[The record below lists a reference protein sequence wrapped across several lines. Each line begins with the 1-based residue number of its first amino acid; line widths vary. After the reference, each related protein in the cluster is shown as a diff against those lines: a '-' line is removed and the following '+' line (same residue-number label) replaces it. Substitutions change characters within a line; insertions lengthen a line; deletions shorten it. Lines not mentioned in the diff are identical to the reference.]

1 MNADIPYLRCLVRRK
16 FISRAGSGFEE
27 AYAFAI
33 QSIPGRALGFH
44 VMLQSGA
51 HYRGVPIHAISLHE
65 CAGLDLSDC
74 QLWDS
79 FSYRPEVTVF
89 SYLRDHEADC
99 YMRSCTKSGTYL
111 FTVDWLPD
119 SWERP
124 GFTLSPE
131 QNKCAH
137 VMALS
142 DGNICALPTN
152 RVAWKDGYFVG
163 QEPDP
168 RGMGYTV
175 QDKTYHSESSQW
187 DVSRDERMFYGP
199 LAGPQKAV

>member
-1 MNADIPYLRCLVRRK
+1 MNCDIPYLRCLVRLPFVSART
-16 FISRAGSGFEE
+16 GHEP
-27 AYAFAI
+27 AYAFGI
-33 QSIPGRALGFH
+33 QSIPGRALAFH

-51 HYRGVPIHAISLHE
+51 HYRGVPIHALCTKI
-65 CAGLDLSDC
+65 GTPLDLGDC

-99 YMRSCTKSGTYL
+99 YLRSRKVQGNYL

-137 VMALS
+137 VMSLS

-163 QEPDP
+163 HKPDP
-168 RGMGYTV
+168 RAMGYTV
-175 QDKTYHSESSQW
+175 QSEVYQSESCTF
-187 DVSRDERMFYGP
+187 DVSQDERYVYGP
-199 LAGPQKAV
+199 LAGPERAV